1 MAKILIVDDDK
12 GIREILEIALFQE
25 GYEVVSAP
33 DGMKA
38 LAKCRSTHFDLII
51 TDLKMPRMDGI
62 EFMKALKEVSPE
74 SLIIL
79 MTAYASKESALQAMH
94 EGAYD
99 YLEKTF
105 DIDHLKALVQ
115 DALKKRGVK
124 KGDLEFLNEVR
135 ESASF
140 MGMIGKSRSMQK
152 VYETI
157 RKVASTM
164 THVMILGES
173 GTGKELVA
181 RAIHEN
187 SPQAN
192 KPFVAINCGGIPEN
206 LLESELFG
214 YMKGSF
220 TGAHAD
226 KPGLFEVAHK
236 GTIFLDEI
244 AELPPMLQVKLLRAV
259 QQKSFRRIGGT
270 EDIKIDARIISAT
283 NRNLPESVK
292 NNTFREDLYYRLN
305 VVTIKVPPLR
315 ERQED
320 IPLITNFLIQK
331 YSKTFGKEIRNIS
344 PYAMALLMAYPFP
357 GNVRELENIIE
368 RSIAMESSN
377 IILPEN
383 LILTNDLSA
392 IEHNFSQMDI
402 PDDGLDLNHELEK
415 LERILIEK
423 ALLKTGGSRKKTAD
437 LLGVTTDSLHY
448 RMDKLD
454 IN

>member
-38 LAKCRSTHFDLII
+38 LEKCRKTHFDLII
-51 TDLKMPRMDGI
+51 TDLKMPKMDGI

-79 MTAYASKESALQAMH
+79 MTAYASKESALQAMY

-105 DIDHLKALVQ
+105 DIDHLKTLVQ
-115 DALKKRGVK
+115 DALKKRGIK
-124 KGDLEFLNEVR
+124 KGDLKFLNEVR

-140 MGMIGKSRSMQK
+140 MGMIGKSPSMQK

-157 RKVASTM
+157 RKVANTM
-164 THVMILGES
+164 SHVMILGES

-187 SPQAN
+187 SPQA
-192 KPFVAINCGGIPEN
+192 KMPFVAINCGGIPEN

-226 KPGLFEVAHK
+226 KPGLFEVGHR

-259 QQKSFRRIGGT
+259 QQKSFRRVGGT

-283 NRNLPESVK
+283 NKNLLEGVK
-292 NNTFREDLYYRLN
+292 KNTFREDLYYRLN
-305 VVTIKVPPLR
+305 VVPINVPPLR

-320 IPLITNFLIQK
+320 IPLITEFLIEK
-331 YSKTFGKEIRNIS
+331 YSKAFGKEIRNIS
-344 PYAMALLMAYPFP
+344 PYAMALLMTYPFP

-368 RSIAMESSN
+368 RSIALESSN

-383 LILTNDLSA
+383 LILTSDASA
-392 IEHNFSQMDI
+392 VDHGFSQIDI
-402 PDDGLDLNHELEK
+402 PDGGLDLNQELEK
-415 LERILIEK
+415 LERIIIEK
-423 ALLKTGGSRKKTAD
+423 TLQKTGGSRKKTAD
-437 LLGVTTDSLHY
+437 LLNVTTDSLHY
-448 RMDKLD
+448 RMDKLG
-454 IN
+454 IS

>member
-1 MAKILIVDDDK
+1 MARILIVDDDK
-12 GIREILEIALFQE
+12 GIREILEIALSQE
-25 GYEVVSAP
+25 GYDVVSAP

-38 LAKCRSTHFDLII
+38 LARCRNTRFDLII
-51 TDLKMPRMDGI
+51 TDLKMPKMDGI
-62 EFMKALKEVSPE
+62 EFMKALKEISPE

-105 DIDHLKALVQ
+105 DIDHLKTLVR
-115 DALKKRGVK
+115 DALKKRGIK
-124 KGDLEFLNEVR
+124 KGDLEFLNEIK

-140 MGMIGKSRSMQK
+140 MGMIGKSRNMQK
-152 VYETI
+152 VFETI
-157 RKVASTM
+157 RKVSSTM
-164 THVMILGES
+164 THVMISGES

-181 RAIHEN
+181 RAVHDS
-187 SPQAN
+187 SPQVN
-192 KPFVAINCGGIPEN
+192 RPFVAINCGGIPEN

-226 KPGLFEVAHK
+226 KPGLFEVGHR

-283 NRNLPESVK
+283 NKNLLEGVK

-305 VVTIKVPPLR
+305 VVPINVPPLR

-320 IPLITNFLIQK
+320 IPLITKFLIQK
-331 YSKTFGKEIRNIS
+331 YSKAFGKEIRNIS
-344 PYAMALLMAYPFP
+344 PYAMELLMTYPFP

-383 LILTNDLSA
+383 LILNSDLPTA
-392 IEHNFSQMDI
+392 EHTFSQLDI
-402 PDDGLDLNHELEK
+402 PDKGFDLNHELEK
-415 LERILIEK
+415 LEKVLIEK
-423 ALLKTGGSRKKTAD
+423 ALQKTGGSRKKTAD
-437 LLGVTTDSLHY
+437 LLGVTIDSLHY
-448 RMDKLD
+448 RMDKLN
-454 IN
+454 IH